1 MATLAQLQTDLAQ
14 VEEQIRT
21 VIGTGA
27 QHSMSA
33 SYAVTQQ
40 TLDALEKHAKL
51 LRRRIRTYK
60 GYTSRY
66 SPDFGGTSGADGVP
80 QN

>member
-1 MATLAQLQTDLAQ
+1 
-14 VEEQIRT
+14 
-21 VIGTGA
+21 
-27 QHSMSA
+27 
-33 SYAVTQQ
+33 VTQQ
-40 TLDALEKHAKL
+40 TLDALEKRAVK